1 MRTFVI
7 VVGLILVSGCAMQ
20 RVAGQPQDFKQAA
33 AAPLYD
39 VNVLKTKIPVA
50 LVAAESQPYVLP
62 RPVSCKAI
70 AREIEILDDALGP
83 DLDTLPSESNPSVLA
98 RSGQMAEGAAVD
110 IVRGGAQ
117 SLIPFRGWVRRLSGA
132 ERADRVVREAITAGG
147 VRRAFL
153 KGLGYARQCTSPAAP
168 TQEALAGVDLDPPTP
183 IRREPQY
190 PIH

>member
-7 VVGLILVSGCAMQ
+7 VVGLVLVSGCAMQ

-39 VNVLKTKIPVA
+39 VNVLRTKIPVV
-50 LVAAESQPYVLP
+50 LVAAEAQPYVLP
-62 RPVSCKAI
+62 NPLNCHAI
-70 AREIEILDDALGP
+70 ASEIATLDDALGP
-83 DLDTLPSESNPSVLA
+83 DLDTLPSESDPSMLA
-98 RSGQMAEGAAVD
+98 RSGQIAEGAAVN

-153 KGLGYARQCTSPAAP
+153 KGLGHASQCPQPAAP
-168 TQEALAGVDLDPPTP
+168 SKDSLAGVGLDPPTQ

-190 PIH
+190 PTR